1 MYLVLPATR
10 WLFRCWR
17 DKVSFV
23 VSRWVVVAV
32 GIHIEIVPKLYMPT
46 LTTLDCTSDVLLYI
60 VLFCVR
66 GNLRLPLSILSW

>member
-1 MYLVLPATR
+1 
-10 WLFRCWR
+10 
-17 DKVSFV
+17 
-23 VSRWVVVAV
+23 
-32 GIHIEIVPKLYMPT
+32 MPT